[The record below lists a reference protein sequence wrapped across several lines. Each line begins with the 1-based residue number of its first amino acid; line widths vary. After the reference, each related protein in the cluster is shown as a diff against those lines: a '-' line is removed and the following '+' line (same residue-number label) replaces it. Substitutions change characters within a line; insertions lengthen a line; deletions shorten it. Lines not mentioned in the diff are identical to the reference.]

1 MRYLF
6 SKLPQLF
13 DDNLLVPLQLS
24 ALALGWKKEESS
36 DSLRDQCA
44 KRRTW
49 RARKGDRIMNLGKN
63 SRERPGMSL
72 VHLEMARVGCSPGVR
87 IWAVFGVEV
96 VGKT

>member
-24 ALALGWKKEESS
+24 ALAFVWTNQESS
-36 DSLRDQCA
+36 DALRDQYA

-49 RARKGDRIMNLGKN
+49 RTRKGDRIMNLGRN
-63 SRERPGMSL
+63 LRERPGMSL
-72 VHLEMARVGCSPGVR
+72 VHLEVARVGCSPGVR
-87 IWAVFGVEV
+87 S
-96 VGKT
+96 